1 MQQIQQMR
9 MLQSL
14 GQYSQ
19 LGLTGFQPSQFA
31 QNYGDLTHQAQSQQ
45 MMGDRDFN
53 EPKHE
58 PHMKQVGKRLKDFN
72 QLKTYI

>member
-19 LGLTGFQPSQFA
+19 LGLSGFQPSQFA
-31 QNYGDLTHQAQSQQ
+31 QNYGDLTHQTQSQQ
-45 MMGDRDFN
+45 MMGDHDFN

-58 PHMKQVGKRLKDFN
+58 PLMKQVGNDD
-72 QLKTYI
+72 